1 MSSDICRILTFSS
14 FVEVFFIKRNE
25 PFAIASNVFFR
36 YFADDQMKL
45 MTQMKE
51 TIDNQRDQIRALKR
65 DVQQKAVDVDA
76 VSLRS

>member
-1 MSSDICRILTFSS
+1 
-14 FVEVFFIKRNE
+14 
-25 PFAIASNVFFR
+25 
-36 YFADDQMKL
+36 MKL